1 MKPVWIFVLFFYLIF
16 FFRKTQDNR
25 IATKAPF
32 LSPHR
37 RSLGNEKIRALKIP
51 RISNMIVTLNP
62 KILHFSKIHPF
73 SRPSSYLCR
82 TRNVSLI
89 TNCKLQKPQD
99 GNQRSSSNR
108 NLTKTIS
115 LSDSAPPVT
124 EETGDGI
131 VKGGGNG
138 GGGGGDG
145 RGGLGFLK
153 ILPRKVLSV
162 LSNLPLAITEMF
174 TIAALMALGKC

>member
-1 MKPVWIFVLFFYLIF
+1 
-16 FFRKTQDNR
+16 
-25 IATKAPF
+25 
-32 LSPHR
+32 
-37 RSLGNEKIRALKIP
+37 
-51 RISNMIVTLNP
+51 MIVTLNP
-62 KILHFSKIHPF
+62 RILHYSKLHPL

-82 TRNVSLI
+82 TRNVSL
-89 TNCKLQKPQD
+89 TTYCKLQKPKN
-99 GNQRSSSNR
+99 GNQRSSSSG

-124 EETGDGI
+124 EETDVEIPGDLV
-131 VKGGGNG
+131 VKGSGNG

-153 ILPRKVLSV
+153 KLPRKVLSV

-174 TIAALMALGKC
+174 TIAALMALGKY